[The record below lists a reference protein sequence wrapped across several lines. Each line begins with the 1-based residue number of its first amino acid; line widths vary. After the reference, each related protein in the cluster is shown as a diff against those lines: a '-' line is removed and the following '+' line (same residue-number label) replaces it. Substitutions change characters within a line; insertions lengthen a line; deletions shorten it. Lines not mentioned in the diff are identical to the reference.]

1 MRVIIVSGHP
11 TLALALS
18 TQMPGLEARSASSPS
33 TVKDLVGDDELV
45 LLDLGSPK
53 ETIDW
58 LDQLRGW
65 GIDNGIVIID
75 APSVPAEG
83 LVTHLSRPF
92 SVADMATAFE
102 TTLEEQAE
110 RRRAAVRQVDIV
122 DVRTE
127 QVQSEREFVG
137 GVPPRPPPLS
147 PAMLDGAE
155 GPAAAAV
162 ERRIERPR
170 SRRFS
175 GSDRRRR
182 TRRVDV
188 PGRPEP
194 EPARDREPDTGNAVR
209 RGLEAAGTLER
220 LLADVSALSSV
231 ADCGKVLLD
240 EIAADMPVGS
250 SVVAMRGRAGDLEL
264 VAAGGKV
271 IGVHVDHLALD
282 HPFVRAVERRGGALV
297 LSPTDEARG
306 SLAGV
311 PASHWPVLLAAT
323 ITGEGQLDG
332 IVLVGRDE
340 PADLDDLER
349 LCRIV
354 ERSVDLLRL
363 AASIRRLPRPDAAHL
378 EYLHSWMR

>member
-1 MRVIIVSGHP
+1 MIIASGHP

-33 TVKDLVGDDELV
+33 TVNDLIGDDALV
-45 LLDLGSPK
+45 LLDLGSVQ
-53 ETIDW
+53 ETTDW
-58 LDQLRGW
+58 IDQLRGW
-65 GIDNGIVIID
+65 GVDNGIVVVD
-75 APSVPAEG
+75 APSAQAEG

-92 SVADMATAFE
+92 SVSDLATAFE
-102 TTLEEQAE
+102 TTLEEQAD
-110 RRRAAVRQVDIV
+110 RRRAASQHVDII
-122 DVRTE
+122 DVGTE
-127 QVQSEREFVG
+127 AIQSEREFVSGDG
-137 GVPPRPPPLS
+137 GSPPPPPPS
-147 PAMLDGAE
+147 PAMMHGAE
-155 GPAAAAV
+155 GPASLAG
-162 ERRIERPR
+162 ERPTERQR

-175 GSDRRRR
+175 GSTSRRR
-182 TRRVDV
+182 TRRVGV
-188 PGRPEP
+188 PGSPEP
-194 EPARDREPDTGNAVR
+194 EPARDRETDTGTAVR

-231 ADCGKVLLD
+231 ADCGTVLLD

-250 SVVAMRGRAGDLEL
+250 SAVAMRGRAGDLEL

-282 HPFVRAVERRGGALV
+282 HPFVRAVERKGGALV

-349 LCRIV
+349 LCSIV
-354 ERSVDLLRL
+354 EQSGDLLRL
-363 AASIRRLPRPDAAHL
+363 AASIRRLPRPDGAHL
-378 EYLHSWMR
+378 DYLHSWMR